1 MAEVER
7 YFEDFVSL
15 PCGLLKSL
23 GYDFL
28 GTSSR
33 RWLIQGLM
41 RLYFLLT
48 LIACLYC
55 TYFVAEETMAEI
67 VKGVPSLP
75 LLLRLVNDFNYNAI
89 GILKSY
95 YFFRNLKAK
104 KSLFRR
110 FREIFP
116 TSIEDRFEYRVNEC
130 YWPKWITTILYLY
143 FCATALILFS
153 PLAET
158 FIEYFVDLI
167 KVGYAKANWG
177 YHKLY
182 EEQSYVIDHHNPL
195 GYTLIY
201 SMEVMNSHYAIVFN
215 ICPDIWLVAY
225 AIQLCMHFD
234 YITRNLESYQPMETK
249 TQKDLKVVSE
259 LVRKHQ
265 ILLELADDL
274 REIFSLLVLVML
286 FSTVATLFCAAVYV
300 LTQGVNKNVLGYLAF
315 LPTSLGQYF
324 MVCYYGQLIIN
335 KSLEIGEA
343 AYSQTWYNG
352 CQSYKKSILAIMG
365 RAQRQ
370 CEINAG
376 GFQTTNLKGF
386 ESVMRMTFQLF
397 TLWRTLMEPN

>member
-7 YFEDFVSL
+7 YFEDFVNL
-15 PCGLLKSL
+15 PCVLLKTL

-28 GTSSR
+28 EISR
-33 RWLIQGLM
+33 PWLARWLM
-41 RLYFLLT
+41 KLYFFLT
-48 LIACLYC
+48 LICCLYC
-55 TYFVAEETMAEI
+55 TYFVTDEI
-67 VKGVPSLP
+67 FADIVSGANNLP
-75 LLLRLVNDFNYNAI
+75 LLLRLINDFNYNAI
-89 GILKSY
+89 GILK
-95 YFFRNLKAK
+95 
-104 KSLFRR
+104 
-110 FREIFP
+110 
-116 TSIEDRFEYRVNEC
+116 T
-130 YWPKWITTILYLY
+130 
-143 FCATALILFS
+143 LILFS
-153 PLAET
+153 PLAESI
-158 FIEYFVDLI
+158 IEYFVDLI
-167 KVGYAKANWG
+167 KVGYADAEFT

-182 EEQSYVIDHHNPL
+182 EEQSYVVDHRNPL
-195 GYTLIY
+195 GYMVIY

-215 ICPDIWLVAY
+215 ICPDIWLIAY

-234 YITRNLESYQPMETK
+234 YISRNLESYEPMEK
-249 TQKDLKVVSE
+249 RQQKDLKVMAE

-265 ILLELADDL
+265 VLLELADDL
-274 REIFSLLVLVML
+274 KEIFSLLVLVML

-300 LTQGVNKNVLGYLAF
+300 LTQGINKNVLGYMAF

-335 KSLEIGEA
+335 KSLQIGEA

-352 CQSYKKSILAIMG
+352 CQSYKKSILAILG

-397 TLWRTLMEPN
+397 TLWRTMMEPK